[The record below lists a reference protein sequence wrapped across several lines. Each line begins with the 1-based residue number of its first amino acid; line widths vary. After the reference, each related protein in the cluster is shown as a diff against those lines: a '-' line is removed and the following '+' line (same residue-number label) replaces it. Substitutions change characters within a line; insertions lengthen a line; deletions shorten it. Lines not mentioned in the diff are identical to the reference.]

1 MAERVVELRGSKAC
15 QDCRVTDLIVHI
27 VAPVD
32 RDAGLL
38 ASTMNREGVETCILQ
53 PQSLQELLPDQRDSI
68 GTLLVA
74 EEGLT
79 PESIRHLA
87 MLLDR
92 QPAWS
97 DLPILVLIS
106 GGLET
111 EESRRRDR
119 ERLPL
124 GNLMLLERPLRAGSL
139 LSSVKTALRAR
150 ERQYQVRDTIRA
162 RDKAMS
168 ALRESEERN
177 RLILQSTRDC
187 IKLLDLEGNLLSMN
201 AEGQAR
207 LGIDDFSQV
216 CNKPWF
222 AFWNGEDKTKAQTAL
237 ACARNGGEGRFE
249 AAFLTP
255 RGEATWWDVSVTPVV
270 NEQRQMTHL
279 LVVSREITDRKQ
291 TEKALI
297 QSEKLAA
304 VGRLA
309 ASISHEINNPLEAV
323 TNLLYLATSDSGVPD
338 SARSYLTQAED
349 ELRRVSLIV
358 GQTLRFHRQA
368 SLPRFTAAE
377 ALIDSVVSLYRARI
391 RNARVRVDAK
401 RVKPG
406 SVVCYEGDI
415 RQVLNNLVGNAIDAM
430 RSGGVLSIRA
440 RPATNWHT
448 GQTGMAITI
457 ADSGTGM
464 TDQVRRRIFEPFFT
478 TKGTNG
484 TGLGLWISNGIVKRH
499 HGRLAVRS
507 RTQPAE
513 NTGTVFRL
521 FLPRNVGIE
530 LVGSTPAPV
539 ASIMAQSA

>member
-1 MAERVVELRGSKAC
+1 
-15 QDCRVTDLIVHI
+15 VTDLTVHI
-27 VAPVD
+27 VAPVG
-32 RDAGLL
+32 RDADLL
-38 ASTMNREGVETCILQ
+38 ASALNREAVETCIF
-53 PQSLQELLPDQRDSI
+53 QSQFLHELLPDQRDSI

-74 EEGLT
+74 EEGFT
-79 PESIRHLA
+79 PESIRHLG

-97 DLPILVLIS
+97 DLPVLVLTS
-106 GGLET
+106 GGRET
-111 EESRRRDR
+111 EESRSRDR
-119 ERLPL
+119 ARHPL
-124 GNLMLLERPLRAGSL
+124 GNLTLLERPLRAGSL

-150 ERQYQVRDTIRA
+150 RRQYQVRDTIRA
-162 RDKAMS
+162 RDKALS

-187 IKLLDLEGNLLSMN
+187 INLLDLEGNLLSMN

-207 LGIDDFSQV
+207 LGIDDFSKV

-222 AFWNGEDKTKAQTAL
+222 AFWNGEDRNKAREAV
-237 ACARNGGEGRFE
+237 ASARSGGEGRFE

-270 NEQRQMTHL
+270 NEQREMTHL

-323 TNLLYLATSDSGVPD
+323 TNLLYLANSDSGVSD
-338 SARSYLTQAED
+338 ATRSYLIQAED
-349 ELRRVSLIV
+349 ELRRVSQIV

-368 SLPRFTAAE
+368 SSPRFTAAE
-377 ALIDSVVSLYRARI
+377 ELIDSVISLYRARI
-391 RNARVRVDAK
+391 RNARVHVDD
-401 RVKPG
+401 RHVKSC
-406 SVVCYEGDI
+406 SVVCYDGDI

-430 RSGGVLSIRA
+430 RTGGVLSIRA
-440 RPATNWHT
+440 RPATNWRT
-448 GQTGMAITI
+448 GQAGMSITI
-457 ADSGTGM
+457 ADTGTGM
-464 TDQVRRRIFEPFFT
+464 TDPVRRKIFEPFFT
-478 TKGTNG
+478 TKGING
-484 TGLGLWISNGIVKRH
+484 TGLGLWISKGIVKRH
-499 HGRLAVRS
+499 HGGLAVRS
-507 RTQPAE
+507 RTVPEQRS
-513 NTGTVFRL
+513 GTVFRL

-530 LVGSTPAPV
+530 LVGSAPAPV
-539 ASIMAQSA
+539 ASTVAQSA